1 MNFKTLS
8 LFSAVLFCTFS
19 CTNAMAAN
27 PTIVQG
33 PANDVGLNIFF
44 TLFILALLLLV
55 LWLLKNSNRLNDYV
69 NTNEPDGRE
78 WLISHIK
85 DLETEE
91 LEKLIKR
98 GKAQKRDEHN
108 DH

>member
-1 MNFKTLS
+1 MNFKTCS
-8 LFSAVLFCTFS
+8 LFSAVLFYTFS
-19 CTNAMAAN
+19 SINAMAAN

-33 PANDVGLNIFF
+33 PPNEVGLDIFF
-44 TLFILALLLLV
+44 TLFILALLLLA
-55 LWLLKNSNRLNDYV
+55 LWLIKNSALLNDNV
-69 NTNEPDGRE
+69 NTNEPDGKE